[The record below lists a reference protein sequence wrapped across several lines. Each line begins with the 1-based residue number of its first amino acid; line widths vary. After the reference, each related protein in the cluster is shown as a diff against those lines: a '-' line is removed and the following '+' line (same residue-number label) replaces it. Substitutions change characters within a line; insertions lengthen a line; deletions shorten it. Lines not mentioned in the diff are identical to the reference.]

1 FFNPA
6 HRAILPMITN
16 VEDRT
21 AVNSL
26 LDSVTRGATVLGPIV
41 SVTLLH
47 TIGIRHFFTFD
58 AVTYLFSGVLIY
70 KIQIND
76 VNNDTVKERTTF
88 DIYHAIGEFCMWT
101 WNHGSVRNL
110 VIVTF
115 VM

>member
-1 FFNPA
+1 PA

-58 AVTYLFSGVLIY
+58 AVTYLLSAFLIY

-76 VNNDTVKERTTF
+76 VNHNTVKELANCYLCYGFFEYVGMASRFITPT
-88 DIYHAIGEFCMWT
+88 
-101 WNHGSVRNL
+101 
-110 VIVTF
+110 
-115 VM
+115 